1 MQTRDNS
8 VDILKAIA
16 IFFVLMI
23 HTLASGIEIFQ
34 INTVNWYSTIFWG
47 SFVRCAV
54 PLFFMCS
61 GALLLNPKKEITIKK
76 LYTKNIPRII
86 IALFFWASAY
96 EAFSILIAISNG
108 TFYMSMIKEAIK
120 RILLFDHHF
129 QLYFLHIM
137 IIVYMFLPATRVLC
151 KHLDIKTYKYILVIW
166 SIVTVIYPFIIMI
179 PVFQSIKGVPRQ
191 WILNFTYGA
200 IGYTMLGDYMNR
212 YSSKKPKFYAL
223 VFLSGV
229 LITIIGMIYF
239 SNYAPRYRL
248 ILWDGASPTVLMM
261 AYGLYGFIKHS
272 PNLVNNLKFTSFSS
286 NIAKAS
292 FCIFLIHDFF
302 NIIFRAINITINN
315 NAFFMIPAMSIL
327 NMILSFIVY
336 LILRRIPVV
345 KTYLI

>member
-47 SFVRCAV
+47 SFVRSAV

-61 GALLLNPKKEITIKK
+61 GALLLNPKKEITIKN
-76 LYTKNIPRII
+76 LYTKNIARII

-120 RILLFDHHF
+120 RILFFDHHF
-129 QLYFLHIM
+129 HLYFLHIM
-137 IIVYMFLPATRVLC
+137 IIVYMFLPATKVLC
-151 KHLDIKTYKYILVIW
+151 KYLDVKTYKYILVIW
-166 SIVTVIYPFIIMI
+166 SIVTIIYPFILMY
-179 PVFQSIKGVPRQ
+179 PKFQSIASIPRR
-191 WILNFTYGA
+191 WILNFTYGS

-212 YSSKKPKFYAL
+212 YSSKKPRFYAL
-223 VFLSGV
+223 VFISGV
-229 LITIIGMIYF
+229 LATIIGMIYF
-239 SNYAPRYRL
+239 SNYAPSYRL

-272 PNLVNNLKFTSFSS
+272 SNLTNNLKFTNFAS

-292 FCIFLIHDFF
+292 FCIYLIHDFF
-302 NIIFRAINITINN
+302 NIIFRSIDITINS

-327 NMILSFIVY
+327 NIILSFIVY